1 MSRLQSLV
9 LAIALLLS
17 GPVQAEPAA
26 SASGAAA
33 THFERGLVYAKNAE
47 LALAAREFEAAYAK
61 SPHYSVLYNLGQ
73 AYTALGRPVEA
84 TRAFELY
91 LTHGGSNLDASR
103 REEVR
108 ALLEL
113 NGKRVGKLS
122 LRVARPTLRVWLDG
136 EELSPAQRDQPIPL
150 SAGRHT
156 LLSADGASEP
166 TSRAITIVA
175 GQELALELVAAAGP
189 SSQSPG
195 QLAISCGVPETL
207 VSIDERPVGSTPLPA
222 PMLAAPGRRHVTF
235 QRAGYRPRSTSVTL
249 RAGALAKLNCALE
262 PLSSLPLEHRAWLEL
277 DLRPTDAR
285 AWVDGR
291 AFTGGALP
299 AGKHFIVVERVGY
312 LDHARSVDIPAG
324 RRLTFSARLT
334 ASPEQQKLEQ
344 QARARRTSGW
354 ILAGLGTVLVAS
366 GIAVQVYSADE
377 YDAWVSRKG
386 SASEKDNVRS
396 ATAIQQLDDLSIG
409 LSVTG
414 AGLLLTSG
422 WLLWPSL
429 FGQSD

>member
-9 LAIALLLS
+9 LAIVLLLA

-26 SASGAAA
+26 SPSGAAR
-33 THFERGLVYAKNAE
+33 THFERGLAYAKNAE
-47 LALAAREFEAAYAK
+47 LALAAREFEAAYAQ

-91 LTHGGSNLDASR
+91 LTQGGGNLDAAR
-103 REEVR
+103 RDEVR

-113 NGKRVGKLS
+113 NSKRVGKLS
-122 LRVARPTLRVWLDG
+122 LRVAQPTLRVWLDG

-156 LLSADGASEP
+156 LLYADGASEP
-166 TSRAITIVA
+166 TSRPISIVA
-175 GQELALELVAAAGP
+175 GQELALELVAAPGP
-189 SSQSPG
+189 TSQLPG
-195 QLAISCGVPETL
+195 QLAISCGVPDTL
-207 VSIDERPVGSTPLPA
+207 VSIDERPVGSTPLSA
-222 PMLAAPGRRHVTF
+222 PVLAAPGQRQVTF
-235 QRAGYRPRSTSVTL
+235 QRAGYRPRSSSVTL
-249 RAGALAKLNCALE
+249 RAGALAKLSCALE
-262 PLSSLPLEHRAWLEL
+262 PLPSLLPEHRAWLEL

-285 AWVDGR
+285 ASVDGH

-299 AGKHFIVVERVGY
+299 AGKHSIVVQRLGY
-312 LDHARSVDIPAG
+312 LEHARSIDIPAG

-334 ASPEQQKLEQ
+334 ASREQQKLER
-344 QARARRTSGW
+344 QATARRTSGW
-354 ILAGLGTVLVAS
+354 ILAGLGSALVAS
-366 GIAVQVYSADE
+366 GVAVQVYSADE
-377 YDAWVSRKG
+377 YDAWISRKS
-386 SASEKDNVRS
+386 SASEKENVRS

-429 FGQSD
+429 FGQTD